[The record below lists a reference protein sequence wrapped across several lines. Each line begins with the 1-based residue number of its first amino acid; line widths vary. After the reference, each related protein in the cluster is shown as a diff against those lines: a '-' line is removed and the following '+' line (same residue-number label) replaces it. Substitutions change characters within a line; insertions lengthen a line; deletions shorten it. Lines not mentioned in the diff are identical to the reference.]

1 MNEEEREAIVKKTL
15 EGLRPAETN
24 SGTKIVVTGKGGVGK
39 TAISA
44 ALCHAFARTGRR
56 VLAVDGDPQM
66 NLAPTLGLPGDS
78 AKRIVPLNEQ
88 LDYMMR
94 LVQVLAKYIESPQ
107 QQHPQHQLQLQLLPA

>member
-1 MNEEEREAIVKKTL
+1 MNEEEREAIVKKTV
-15 EGLRPAETN
+15 EGLRPAETS

-44 ALCHAFARTGRR
+44 ALCHSYARSGHR

-78 AKRIVPLNEQ
+78 TKSIVPLNEQ
-88 LDYMMR
+88 LDI
-94 LVQVLAKYIESPQ
+94 IEEKVGARPHSGWGMFLTLNPNV
-107 QQHPQHQLQLQLLPA
+107 